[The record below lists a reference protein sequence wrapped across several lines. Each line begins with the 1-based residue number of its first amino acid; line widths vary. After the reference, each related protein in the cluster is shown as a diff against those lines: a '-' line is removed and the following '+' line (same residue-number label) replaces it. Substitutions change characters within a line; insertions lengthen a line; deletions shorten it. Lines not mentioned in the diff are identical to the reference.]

1 MELAERV
8 AALSDFAAVVACQD
22 LAAALA
28 ARPDVSV
35 YDAADQLPPELS
47 DQIDPETLKTALDEH
62 YHVALPP
69 EVSIELARTML
80 AVAAADPD
88 LAPSLARVLDET
100 QDTKQFA
107 LEVLALGAA
116 ISMVI
121 ATATSKKDKHG
132 WSKEAL
138 TPALAKALG
147 YCFGQ
152 VRPFVPGASG
162 TG

>member
-8 AALSDFAAVVACQD
+8 AALSDLAAVVACQD

-28 ARPDVSV
+28 AQSEVSLI
-35 YDAADQLPPELS
+35 DAVDRLPPELS
-47 DQIDPETLKTALDEH
+47 DQVDTQELKEDLDEH

-69 EVSIELARTML
+69 DVSIRLARSML
-80 AVAAADPD
+80 EAAAEEPAI
-88 LAPSLARVLDET
+88 APTLARVLDET

-121 ATATSKKDKHG
+121 FSSTTTKDKEG
-132 WSKEAL
+132 WGKRALSPELAEKFTGWLKEL
-138 TPALAKALG
+138 KPWPSG
-147 YCFGQ
+147 GGGQ
-152 VRPFVPGASG
+152 
-162 TG
+162 